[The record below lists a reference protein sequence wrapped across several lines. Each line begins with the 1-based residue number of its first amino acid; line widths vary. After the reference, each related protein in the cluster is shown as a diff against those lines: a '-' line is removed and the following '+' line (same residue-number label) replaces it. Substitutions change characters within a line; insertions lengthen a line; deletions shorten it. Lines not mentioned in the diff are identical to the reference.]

1 MRENIVFDYLLAN
14 AWGLPLCRVSVSED
28 GFVQCQE
35 NRENTQGLQLEKAEV
50 DKIKSIVS
58 EHAHILDYD
67 SKELE
72 SPDVFD
78 GVMNFFD
85 FEASDGRKVNLM
97 AFNIGEVKTPGMS
110 FSKGLLEKGEP
121 DEIVVDGVELE
132 AAVITHGKTGAID
145 YSPGTDENADR
156 HRNLFF
162 VNQVIEYDRRIELH
176 AVQIEK
182 QAGGLSRIVLSR
194 HIDPIFA
201 LGAGINLRIVER
213 EMQYFALRNAGL
225 YLRVGIGRIAQVRLI
240 LRQRKTMRHDQ
251 RQRGQNE
258 SFHHIR
264 LS

>member
-58 EHAHILDYD
+58 EHTHILDYD

-85 FEASDGRKVNLM
+85 FEASDGRKVNS
-97 AFNIGEVKTPGMS
+97 PGMS

-121 DEIVVDGVELE
+121 DEIVVPVKAMEVVKTFEEIAATLVANGVD
-132 AAVITHGKTGAID
+132 AKC
-145 YSPGTDENADR
+145 
-156 HRNLFF
+156 
-162 VNQVIEYDRRIELH
+162 
-176 AVQIEK
+176 
-182 QAGGLSRIVLSR
+182 
-194 HIDPIFA
+194 
-201 LGAGINLRIVER
+201 LRLT
-213 EMQYFALRNAGL
+213 YA
-225 YLRVGIGRIAQVRLI
+225 
-240 LRQRKTMRHDQ
+240 
-251 RQRGQNE
+251 
-258 SFHHIR
+258 
-264 LS
+264 

>member
-50 DKIKSIVS
+50 DKIKSIVSEHAHIFVS

-121 DEIVVDGVELE
+121 DEIVVPVKAMEVVKTFEEIAATLVANGVD
-132 AAVITHGKTGAID
+132 AKC
-145 YSPGTDENADR
+145 
-156 HRNLFF
+156 
-162 VNQVIEYDRRIELH
+162 
-176 AVQIEK
+176 
-182 QAGGLSRIVLSR
+182 
-194 HIDPIFA
+194 
-201 LGAGINLRIVER
+201 LRLT
-213 EMQYFALRNAGL
+213 YA
-225 YLRVGIGRIAQVRLI
+225 
-240 LRQRKTMRHDQ
+240 
-251 RQRGQNE
+251 
-258 SFHHIR
+258 
-264 LS
+264 

>member
-58 EHAHILDYD
+58 EHTHILDYD

-110 FSKGLLEKGEP
+110 FSRGRRAGRNRRS
-121 DEIVVDGVELE
+121 
-132 AAVITHGKTGAID
+132 GKSNGGSKDIRGNRC
-145 YSPGTDENADR
+145 Y
-156 HRNLFF
+156 
-162 VNQVIEYDRRIELH
+162 
-176 AVQIEK
+176 
-182 QAGGLSRIVLSR
+182 AGGEWSGCQILKADICLKK
-194 HIDPIFA
+194 
-201 LGAGINLRIVER
+201 
-213 EMQYFALRNAGL
+213 
-225 YLRVGIGRIAQVRLI
+225 RL
-240 LRQRKTMRHDQ
+240 
-251 RQRGQNE
+251 
-258 SFHHIR
+258 
-264 LS
+264 

>member
-28 GFVQCQE
+28 GFVQYQE

-110 FSKGLLEKGEP
+110 FSKGLLEEGEP
-121 DEIVVDGVELE
+121 DEIVVPVKAMEVVKTFEEIAATLVANGVD
-132 AAVITHGKTGAID
+132 AKC
-145 YSPGTDENADR
+145 
-156 HRNLFF
+156 
-162 VNQVIEYDRRIELH
+162 
-176 AVQIEK
+176 
-182 QAGGLSRIVLSR
+182 
-194 HIDPIFA
+194 
-201 LGAGINLRIVER
+201 LRLT
-213 EMQYFALRNAGL
+213 YA
-225 YLRVGIGRIAQVRLI
+225 
-240 LRQRKTMRHDQ
+240 
-251 RQRGQNE
+251 
-258 SFHHIR
+258 
-264 LS
+264 

>member
-67 SKELE
+67 SKDL
-72 SPDVFD
+72 SRQIVFD

-110 FSKGLLEKGEP
+110 FQKVSWRKRTGRNRRSGKSNGDSKGHSRKSLL
-121 DEIVVDGVELE
+121 LW
-132 AAVITHGKTGAID
+132 
-145 YSPGTDENADR
+145 
-156 HRNLFF
+156 
-162 VNQVIEYDRRIELH
+162 
-176 AVQIEK
+176 
-182 QAGGLSRIVLSR
+182 
-194 HIDPIFA
+194 
-201 LGAGINLRIVER
+201 
-213 EMQYFALRNAGL
+213 
-225 YLRVGIGRIAQVRLI
+225 
-240 LRQRKTMRHDQ
+240 
-251 RQRGQNE
+251 
-258 SFHHIR
+258 
-264 LS
+264 

>member
-58 EHAHILDYD
+58 EHTNILDYD

-97 AFNIGEVKTPGMS
+97 AFNIGEVKP
-110 FSKGLLEKGEP
+110 L
-121 DEIVVDGVELE
+121 
-132 AAVITHGKTGAID
+132 A
-145 YSPGTDENADR
+145 
-156 HRNLFF
+156 
-162 VNQVIEYDRRIELH
+162 
-176 AVQIEK
+176 
-182 QAGGLSRIVLSR
+182 
-194 HIDPIFA
+194 
-201 LGAGINLRIVER
+201 
-213 EMQYFALRNAGL
+213 
-225 YLRVGIGRIAQVRLI
+225 
-240 LRQRKTMRHDQ
+240 
-251 RQRGQNE
+251 
-258 SFHHIR
+258 
-264 LS
+264 